1 MFEGRRRARQA
12 PNIWPGFVD
21 VLATVLL
28 VFVFTLMLFTLAQ
41 FYLSDVVSGQNEAL
55 ASLQEE
61 VDELAKTLA
70 LKRSESRAL
79 RRQLEQLRGR
89 LEATVAERDEL
100 RSRLSASREQLAMT
114 EEQVDELKAEIEG
127 LEEEL
132 TVSRETLEIKLREL
146 ASLQEDIDAL
156 RKVKDDLEQRVGE
169 LASALEEQE
178 EATAQARD
186 RSKALKAELAEAEET
201 TQLKQETIEEKDI
214 RIQELL
220 AQIEERDEA
229 LAKREE
235 LTAEQRSRIAAL
247 QQEVRALREQ
257 LAALSEA
264 LEISKETVA
273 EQKEQIEDL
282 GERLNLALVEK
293 VRELNRYR
301 SEFFGRLREI
311 LGDREDIRIV
321 GDRFMFQSELFFATA
336 SAEIG
341 PNGRDKLRSVARTL
355 KDVMAEMPGD
365 LPWVLMVEGH
375 TDRRPIDT
383 EEFPSNWELST
394 ARANSIVHF
403 LVEQGIPPERLAAA
417 GYAEH
422 QPLVDKN
429 TPDAYAR
436 NRRIELK
443 FTSR

>member
-1 MFEGRRRARQA
+1 M
-12 PNIWPGFVD
+12 
-21 VLATVLL
+21 
-28 VFVFTLMLFTLAQ
+28 MFTLAQ
-41 FYLSDVVSGQNEAL
+41 LYLSNVVSGQNQAL
-55 ASLQEE
+55 ASLQEQ

-70 LKRSESRAL
+70 LKRSESREL

-89 LEATVAERDEL
+89 LEATITERDQL
-100 RSRLSASREQLAMT
+100 RAQLRGSREQLAMT
-114 EEQVDELKAEIEG
+114 EQQVESLREEIEG

-132 TVSRETLEIKLREL
+132 SVSKETLEVKLREL

-169 LASALEEQE
+169 LAAALEEQE
-178 EATAQARD
+178 AATAQARD
-186 RSKALKAELAEAEET
+186 RSKALQAQLAEAEET

-235 LTAEQRSRIAAL
+235 LTAEQRSQIATL
-247 QQEVRALREQ
+247 RQEIQALRDQ

-273 EQKEQIEDL
+273 EQQETIEDL

-341 PNGRDKLRSVARTL
+341 PNGKDKLQSVARTL

-383 EEFPSNWELST
+383 DEFPSNWELST

-403 LVEQGIPPERLAAA
+403 LVEQGGIPPDRLAAA

-422 QPLVDKN
+422 QPLVDEN
-429 TPDAYAR
+429 TAEAYAR